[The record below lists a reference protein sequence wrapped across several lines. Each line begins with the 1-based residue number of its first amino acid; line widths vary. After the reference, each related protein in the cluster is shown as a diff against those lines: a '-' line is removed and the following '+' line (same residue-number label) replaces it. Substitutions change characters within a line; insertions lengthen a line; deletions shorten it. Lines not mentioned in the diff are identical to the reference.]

1 MSRQADSDQTKATAP
16 PECNEGEI
24 AFSRFDALVGAVMS
38 VPRAVILKREAE
50 YRKLSAL
57 NPHRRGPK
65 PKVKQPSP
73 SHVPDAPA

>member
-1 MSRQADSDQTKATAP
+1 MSRQADNDQTKATA

-24 AFSRFDALVGAVMS
+24 AFSRFDALVGSVMS

-50 YRKLSAL
+50 YKKQSAL

-65 PKVKQPSP
+65 PKAAQSP
-73 SHVPDAPA
+73 KV